1 MKCDNNKI
9 VGIFYF
15 LYFNNNRCF
24 IIYKCSLFIY
34 SKENSGINKI
44 EINITTKENADN
56 ANISKIINNFL
67 PEKYFQKSIIFN
79 N

>member
-9 VGIFYF
+9 
-15 LYFNNNRCF
+15 
-24 IIYKCSLFIY
+24 
-34 SKENSGINKI
+34 
-44 EINITTKENADN
+44 EINITAKENADN
-56 ANISKIINNFL
+56 AKISKIINNFL